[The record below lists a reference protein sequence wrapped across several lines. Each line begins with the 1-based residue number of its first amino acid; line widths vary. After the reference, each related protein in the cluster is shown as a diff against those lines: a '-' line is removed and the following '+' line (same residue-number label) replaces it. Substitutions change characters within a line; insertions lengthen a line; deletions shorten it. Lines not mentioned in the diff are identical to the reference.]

1 LNDDGYEWNQD
12 EFEDKIK
19 AKLTMF
25 TNYWKLFRV

>member
-25 TNYWKLFRV
+25 TNY